1 MTFESQILFFFSALG
16 AFNGLFLAFYFA
28 IFNKNR
34 KQSTYFLSALLFVI
48 SVRVAKST
56 FLIFYPEISSA
67 FVEIGLTAC
76 LLIGPFLYLYLRASR
91 TEEKKNVRYWYLQ
104 VIPVIGLMLVVHFF
118 YPYLEYRRLWW
129 LRSGGILGWLLFSQW
144 LVYMIIAVYENRSI
158 IKRAFHRG
166 EKFSTRDFWMLNVL
180 TGVVL
185 IWVAYYNGYTS
196 YIYGAV
202 SFSFILYISILFWVF
217 RRRQKLNIFFEEPK
231 KYRNKK
237 ISKSEAEQISAA
249 LESYFTSEHP
259 HRNPSL
265 KIGDVA
271 DALDIPVHLLSQ
283 FLNDNLNNSF
293 TSYINQFRIKDA
305 TKIIKENNLLTL
317 EAIGQDC
324 GFKSNSTFYA
334 AFKKVH
340 GVTPARFK
348 REMN

>member
-1 MTFESQILFFFSALG
+1 
-16 AFNGLFLAFYFA
+16 
-28 IFNKNR
+28 
-34 KQSTYFLSALLFVI
+34 
-48 SVRVAKST
+48 
-56 FLIFYPEISSA
+56 
-67 FVEIGLTAC
+67 
-76 LLIGPFLYLYLRASR
+76 
-91 TEEKKNVRYWYLQ
+91 
-104 VIPVIGLMLVVHFF
+104 
-118 YPYLEYRRLWW
+118 
-129 LRSGGILGWLLFSQW
+129 
-144 LVYMIIAVYENRSI
+144 
-158 IKRAFHRG
+158 
-166 EKFSTRDFWMLNVL
+166 MLNVL

-185 IWVAYYNGYTS
+185 IWLAYYNGYTS

-202 SFSFILYISILFWVF
+202 SFSFILYISILFWIF

-237 ISKSEAEQISAA
+237 IPKLEADRINAL
-249 LESYFTSEHP
+249 LESYFNSEQP

-265 KIGDVA
+265 KISDVA
-271 DALDIPVHLLSQ
+271 DALDLPVHLLSQ

-293 TSYINQFRIKDA
+293 TSYINEFRIKDA
-305 TKIIKENNLLTL
+305 TKIIKENHLLTL